1 MLRVELFGPGRAF
14 FNDQPIA
21 NFPHR
26 HFFLLFC
33 YLLLNLRHPLLRD
46 QLAAVFWGD
55 FPVQPSRKNLRNA
68 LWKLRQVLES
78 AGATPEDYLLV
89 NDESVSFIQSS
100 AYDLDVERFERVLT
114 AFQDVPGEQLTP
126 AQANEL
132 EKTIELY
139 VGDLLEGVYEDWAI
153 YDRERLHL
161 LYLTTLSKLIAFHEV
176 YGHYERGLAYGERIL
191 VRDNT
196 REHVHL
202 QMMRLYWLAGNRPA
216 ALAQY
221 RRCAQI
227 LREELN
233 ILPMRETSA
242 VYQQMIHN
250 QYPALH
256 AAPVPPLAAPE
267 TNAVPPLVN
276 ENLILRLQ
284 RLQQVI
290 EDTRIELSQLEALLA
305 RPYRLP

>member
-14 FNDQPIA
+14 INDQPVA
-21 NFPHR
+21 NFPR
-26 HFFLLFC
+26 RQFFLVFC

-55 FPVQPSRKNLRNA
+55 FPVQSSRKYLRNA
-68 LWKLRQVLES
+68 LWKLRQELEA
-78 AGATPEDYLLV
+78 AGVTPEDFLLV

-100 AYDLDVERFERVLT
+100 AYDLDVERFERVVS
-114 AFQDVPGEQLTP
+114 AFQDVPGQQLTP
-126 AQANEL
+126 DQANEL

-139 VGDLLEGVYEDWAI
+139 GGDLLEGVYEDWAI

-161 LYLTTLSKLIAFHEV
+161 LYLSTLSKLIGFHEV

-202 QMMRLYWLAGNRPA
+202 QMMRLYWLAGDRPA

-227 LREELN
+227 LRDELN
-233 ILPMRETSA
+233 ILPMKETSA

-250 QYPALH
+250 QYPGLS
-256 AAPVPPLAAPE
+256 AATE
-267 TNAVPPLVN
+267 TNSVPPLVN

-305 RPYRLP
+305 RPYRAP